1 MKRKLILL
9 FAFAIIIFNES
20 SYAKYVMEYETI
32 IAKIEIDTIPP
43 KVEVTSMESKEN
55 KKSASSIYDINVK
68 VKIIENNIKE
78 NKFNKNQISITIG
91 NIELNRERYE
101 INQISQTKG
110 IIMYEIKLDGID
122 IKGMLQI
129 LIPEGTVKDFSDNKN
144 QEKIIDMP
152 I

>member
-20 SYAKYVMEYETI
+20 SYAKYVMEYETT

-91 NIELNRERYE
+91 NIELNRELYE

>member
-20 SYAKYVMEYETI
+20 SYAKYVMEYETT

-43 KVEVTSMESKEN
+43 KVEVTSIESKEN
-55 KKSASSIYDINVK
+55 KKSSSSIYDINVK

-78 NKFNKNQISITIG
+78 NKFNKNQISIMIG

-110 IIMYEIKLDGID
+110 IIMYEIKLYGIN
-122 IKGMLQI
+122 KQEALQI